1 MLGQYY
7 RNHWNTSSQICK
19 IKVSSK
25 GRNTFM
31 SRLKLILGIVLTI
44 ILLVGQVGGVLAA
57 PLAQDAPPIHGTV
70 QGITLESDP
79 ATGVMTVIVDVMD
92 SNQSVQQVRLTQKT
106 AIALGLVL
114 LDGDGNL
121 IINKK
126 ALVKTIE
133 IDPST
138 AIPEQK
144 ERQHP
149 VANALATFFSDIE
162 GIDYDTIM
170 AAHENGVGFG
180 VIAQALWL
188 ASELGG
194 NSQLFQDLLYAKE
207 HNDYSAFGEFTEDGT
222 TPKSWGQLRK
232 ALLINKS
239 LGLVMSN
246 HDNNGTQGNSNNSN
260 GNGNGTN
267 KDKDKTKDKSNNRN
281 SNGNGHNK

>member
-7 RNHWNTSSQICK
+7 RNHWNASSQICK

-25 GRNTFM
+25 GRNAFM
-31 SRLKLILGIVLTI
+31 SRLKILLGIVLTI

-57 PLAQDAPPIHGTV
+57 PLSQDAPPIHGTV

-79 ATGVMTVIVDVMD
+79 ATGVMTVLVDLMD
-92 SNQSVQQVRLTQKT
+92 PNQSMQQVRLTQKT
-106 AIALGLVL
+106 AISLGLVL
-114 LDGDGNL
+114 LDGDGNPV
-121 IINKK
+121 INKK
-126 ALVKTIE
+126 ALVKMVE
-133 IDPST
+133 IDPSE

-149 VANALATFFSDIE
+149 VANALATFFDIE

-188 ASELGG
+188 TSELGG
-194 NSQLFQDLLYAKE
+194 DSQLFQDLLYAKE
-207 HNDYSAFGEFTEDGT
+207 HNDYSAFGDFTEDGT
-222 TPKSWGQLRK
+222 PPKSWGQLRK
-232 ALLINKS
+232 ALLNNKS
-239 LGLVMSN
+239 LGLAMSN
-246 HDNNGTQGNSNNSN
+246 QDNNGNHGNGNNSNAN

-267 KDKDKTKDKSNNRN
+267 KDKNKDKSNNGN
-281 SNGNGHNK
+281 GDGNGHK